1 MQGFKRFLTSII
13 VFLGIFICTLGWAQE
28 IKPIRVGWFLVDGFM
43 YYHPEKASPGANGKD
58 EPGVFSGYNY
68 EYLKTIARYTGWHY
82 QFVVCSMDEAFRR
95 LEKGDLDLMCGINK
109 TPDREKRFL
118 FPDIEMG
125 SSGLNLVTKVE
136 DQRYAF
142 GDFKNFNGIRIG
154 IVQPSYQNLRLAHL
168 QNLYHFTASVS
179 GYPSFAATDKALLEG
194 KVDAILANTLSTSK
208 HYKVL
213 ASIPTDKFYVITN
226 KHSQA
231 LLEAVNKAI
240 LQIKY
245 LEPDF
250 DQVLTDKYFYSQN
263 VTNISFTKDEQ
274 KWLAERRASGKPVTV
289 LFDPAWLPIEYKDP
303 QTGAIKGI
311 MAEIFQQLQQKTGL
325 QFKFVTAATYGEAL
339 KALKQDAEVAASIST
354 DLDWA
359 DQHDSFVTQPIFDM
373 PILVV
378 FAPGSE
384 KDKVVALPQDYHLTK
399 AVRQRL
405 EQETE
410 NKPAAG
416 TGKYQYQYYGTMGE
430 CVDAVRAGRAGR
442 TYINTYELN
451 YYINAGKLTNLSV
464 QSVAGFSEPIGIGV
478 SKQADPLLFTIIAK
492 ALKSI
497 PPNAVRDMV
506 ISNTNT
512 QYDPGFLDYVYR
524 HPLVSSL
531 GAAIL
536 ALLVGG
542 MGFFYYS
549 SKRNERLRL
558 KLEAANNAKTDFVN
572 RMSHDIR
579 TPMNA
584 IIGLTELAR
593 QDNQSQGME
602 DYLDKIS
609 YSSRYLLALINDILD
624 LSKLDSKT
632 FTLHPEPYRV
642 QDFLYVLSSTIGAQ
656 AKEKG
661 VNFVSNLMDH
671 GHRPIKV
678 DSLRFNQIFMNLL
691 SNAVKYTPE
700 GGTVRFLDELQDV
713 GADRVRITF
722 KVQDTGIGIGP
733 EFLAHIFEPFTQ
745 EDEKHV
751 ATNQGSGLG
760 LAIVKR
766 IVDSMGGTISVTSA
780 KGEGSTFTVV
790 LEVPYATEAELAA
803 QAADRQRELDLTAA
817 RVKQDLQGKRILV
830 AEDNQINQLVV
841 KKMLEN
847 FGAVCELAG
856 DGQVCLDKFTAS
868 AEHYYDAI
876 LMDVRMPVLDGLSAT
891 RKIRALERTDAKLPI
906 VALTADAYEDARGKV
921 LAAGMDAYLSK
932 PVYAKDMYRVL
943 AAALP
948 KGKQA

>member
-1 MQGFKRFLTSII
+1 MQGCKRFLTSILL
-13 VFLGIFICTLGWAQE
+13 FLSILMCAMGWAQE
-28 IKPIRVGWFLVDGFM
+28 IKPLRVGWFLVDGFM
-43 YYHPEKASPGANGKD
+43 YYHPEKATPGANGKD

-109 TPDREKRFL
+109 TPDREQRFL

-125 SSGLNLVTKVE
+125 SSGLNLVTKLDDE
-136 DQRYAF
+136 RYAF
-142 GDFKNFNGIRIG
+142 GDFKNFNGMHIG

-168 QNLYHFTASVS
+168 QDLYHFTANVS
-179 GYPSFAATDKALLEG
+179 GYPSFAATDKALLDG

-213 ASIPTDKFYVITN
+213 ATIPTDKFYVITN
-226 KHSQA
+226 KQNRT
-231 LLEAVNKAI
+231 LLEEVNKAI

-250 DQVLTDKYFYSQN
+250 DQSLADKYFYSQN
-263 VTNISFTKDEQ
+263 LTNISFTKDEQ
-274 KWLAERRASGKPVTV
+274 KWLADRRASGKPVTV
-289 LFDPAWLPIEYKDP
+289 LFDSAWIPIEYKDS
-303 QTGAIKGI
+303 QTGAMKGI
-311 MAEIFQQLQQKTGL
+311 MAEIFKQLQQKTGL

-339 KALKQDAEVAASIST
+339 KMLNHEAEIVSTIST
-354 DLDWA
+354 DLNWA
-359 DQHDSFVTQPIFDM
+359 DQHDVFVTQPIFDV
-373 PILVV
+373 PILMVI
-378 FAPGSE
+378 APGRE
-384 KDKVVALPQDYHLTK
+384 KDNVVALPRDYHLAQ

-405 EQETE
+405 ERAAE
-410 NKPAAG
+410 NG
-416 TGKYQYQYYGTMGE
+416 TNKYQYQYYDTMGE
-430 CVDAVRAGRAGR
+430 CVDAVREGRAGR

-451 YYINAGKLTNLSV
+451 YYINAGKLINLSV
-464 QSVAGFSEPIGIGV
+464 QSVAGFSEPTSIGV
-478 SKQADPLLFTIIAK
+478 SKQANPLLFTIIAK

-497 PPNAVRDMV
+497 PPSSLRDIV

-512 QYDPGFLDYVYR
+512 QYDPGFMDYAYR

-531 GAAIL
+531 AAAIL

-542 MGFFYYS
+542 IGFFYYS
-549 SKRNERLRL
+549 NKRNERLRL
-558 KLEAANNAKTDFVN
+558 KLEAANSAKTDFLN

-593 QDNQSQGME
+593 QDNQSKGME
-602 DYLDKIS
+602 DYLEKIS
-609 YSSRYLLALINDILD
+609 YSSKYLLALINDILD
-624 LSKLDSKT
+624 LSKLDSKS
-632 FTLHPEPYRV
+632 FVLHPEPYRAK
-642 QDFLYVLSSTIGAQ
+642 DFLYVLGSTIGAQ

-661 VNFVSNLMDH
+661 VNFVANIMDN
-671 GHRPIKV
+671 GQRPIKV

-700 GGTVRFLDELQDV
+700 GGTVRFLDELQEL
-713 GADRVRITF
+713 GEDRVRITF
-722 KVQDTGIGIGP
+722 RVQDTGIGIGP
-733 EFLAHIFEPFTQ
+733 EFLEHIFEPFSQ

-751 ATNQGSGLG
+751 GTNQGSGLG

-790 LEVPYATEAELAA
+790 LEVPYATKAELEAQEAE
-803 QAADRQRELDLTAA
+803 RQREMNLAA
-817 RVKQDLQGKRILV
+817 AKVQQDLKGKRILV
-830 AEDNQINQLVV
+830 AEDNQINQMVV
-841 KKMLEN
+841 KKMLEK

-856 DGQVCLDKFTAS
+856 NGQACLDKFTAS
-868 AEHYYDAI
+868 AVHYYDAI
-876 LMDVRMPVLDGLSAT
+876 LMDVRMPVMDGLNAT
-891 RKIRALERTDAKLPI
+891 KKIRALERPDANLVI
-906 VALTADAYEDARGKV
+906 VALTADAYEDAKGKV
-921 LAAGMDAYLSK
+921 LGAGMDAYLSK
-932 PVYAKDMYRVL
+932 PVYAKDLYRVL
-943 AAALP
+943 TSAMQ